1 MEKERD
7 EPHVLGQ
14 VAGIIAMMSALVR
27 TLPPSTRKR
36 LLNQVQVEFDALLT
50 SMSATDASQVR
61 AERESVEWMRDLFLK
76 KIEEL
81 NNPQPARRVSRRK
94 AGASRKPAPEYQPPA
109 AERQAPKDVDFEL

>member
-61 AERESVEWMRDLFLK
+61 AERESVEWMRDLFLRRIAQADSK
-76 KIEEL
+76 PARPRGRKAPVAAASGKDL
-81 NNPQPARRVSRRK
+81 RQPAS
-94 AGASRKPAPEYQPPA
+94 AN
-109 AERQAPKDVDFEL
+109 VDFEL